1 MGVAARGHP
10 WRRRALLFN
19 ACCLAL
25 MPFAAV
31 AGEATASLASVRVR
45 YDDTRWRVS
54 DRGEWLRFNPLGEIA
69 RDRDPVGL
77 HVLNDAA
84 SCAELARAAFDGGRY
99 DKQSLAASGG
109 SIGGLTAERF
119 AAHTG
124 CRNGH
129 PARRHHLRE
138 AWRSRL
144 SAAGAERWLHRTQPF
159 HQHRSAG
166 RDRQWHPFRDQPEIA
181 ASRMRRRTWIPAFAG
196 MT

>member
-1 MGVAARGHP
+1 MGVAARSHP
-10 WRRRALLFN
+10 WRRRALLCN

-25 MPFAAV
+25 TPFAAV
-31 AGEATASLASVRVR
+31 AAEVTASLASVRVR

-99 DKQSLAASGG
+99 DKQSLAASGV

-124 CRNGH
+124 CRNATPRGVIICVKHGGH
-129 PARRHHLRE
+129 AYLLQ
-138 AWRSRL
+138 AL
-144 SAAGAERWLHRTQPF
+144 NAGCT
-159 HQHRSAG
+159 G
-166 RDRQWHPFRDQPEIA
+166 RNLFTSIDPLAEIA
-181 ASRMRRRTWIPAFAG
+181 NGIHFEISPK
-196 MT
+196 